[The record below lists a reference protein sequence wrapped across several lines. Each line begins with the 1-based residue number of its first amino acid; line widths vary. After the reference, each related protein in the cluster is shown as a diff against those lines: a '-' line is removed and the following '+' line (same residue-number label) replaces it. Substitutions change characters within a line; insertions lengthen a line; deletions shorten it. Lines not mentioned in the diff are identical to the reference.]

1 MVNRDLSQKIAS
13 STPAI
18 WGDLPNGWS
27 QNSLSAM
34 VSSIRLSP
42 GESKIRHGK
51 ELMFDYGQDSSGQFI
66 KALEPFFSVY
76 ASYPVKFAKKEDLR
90 LIIKDIELK
99 ILHEIAHHVLSHA
112 DKYSN
117 GTAIKEIEA
126 ESDAFG
132 MNILKVL
139 DSDILVCQNENLVP
153 RQISFS
159 LCS

>member
-1 MVNRDLSQKIAS
+1 MIMARIAQVNLSK
-13 STPAI
+13 
-18 WGDLPNGWS
+18 LLNLFS
-27 QNSLSAM
+27 QFMLVTQLNL
-34 VSSIRLSP
+34 
-42 GESKIRHGK
+42 
-51 ELMFDYGQDSSGQFI
+51 Q
-66 KALEPFFSVY
+66 
-76 ASYPVKFAKKEDLR
+76 KEDLR

-153 RQISFS
+153 RQISFPYAADFV
-159 LCS
+159 